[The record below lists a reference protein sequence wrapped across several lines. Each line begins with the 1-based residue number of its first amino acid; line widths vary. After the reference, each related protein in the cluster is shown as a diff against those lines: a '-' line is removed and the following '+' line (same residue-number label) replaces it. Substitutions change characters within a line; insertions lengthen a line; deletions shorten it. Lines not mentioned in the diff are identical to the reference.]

1 MAIGKKSV
9 GKKSRRRKFL
19 LWFWGWTLNLL
30 IFSPVAAVLCR
41 NKSDPDDSVG
51 CCCRLNRTVDAV
63 IVVVV
68 VVCAICFRVARL
80 RRWTM
85 DRWGESNHCPRRN
98 RLLFQHLNYLDLKD
112 FVNKKR
118 ILMTIYQNFCDKE
131 KAKNSILN
139 SDIWLRRFLR
149 SY

>member
-63 IVVVV
+63 VVVV

-98 RLLFQHLNYLDLKD
+98 CLLFQHLNYLDLKD